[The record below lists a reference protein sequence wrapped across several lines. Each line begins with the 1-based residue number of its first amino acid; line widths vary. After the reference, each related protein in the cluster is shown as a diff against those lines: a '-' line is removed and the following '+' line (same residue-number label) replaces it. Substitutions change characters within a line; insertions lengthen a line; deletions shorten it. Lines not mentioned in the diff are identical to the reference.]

1 MEKTLTIFFTS
12 DTHGYFAPVDYAAA
26 APAPTG
32 LANCAAN
39 FVRDGNSLI
48 IDGGDVLQGSP
59 FTYWLQQRG
68 SAEGPFVP
76 ARLMNLAGYQFV
88 TLGNHDFNYGREVLE
103 RYLDGLDARCLCANV
118 LGLPQVE
125 RSTVVTLENGLRVGL
140 TGVTTS
146 FIPVWEKPEH
156 LTGIRVTDAVEAAR
170 EALEELRAA
179 GADLAVCIYHG
190 GFENDI
196 PTGRPLSDTAENQ
209 AWRMC
214 QELDFDV
221 LLTGHQHMAL
231 PAAHIRN
238 TWTCQPPDKAR
249 SYIRMAAS
257 VRDDGRVR
265 AESALLPAGCRT
277 EPDMAAYLGEMHDEV
292 SRWLDLPVGA
302 LDTALMPEDHL
313 EMAVHGSLIAN
324 FFNQVQLDAS
334 GADLSATC
342 LGNEVRGF
350 DRAVSIR
357 DVVATYIYPNT
368 LATIRVNREILRKA
382 LERSAEYFDLDE
394 DGKLRVSDSFLHPK
408 EEHYNFDYIS
418 GIEAAI
424 DISRPRGQRVLS
436 IRRNGQ
442 ELPPDTSLT
451 LCLNNYRAAGSG
463 GYEFY
468 TECEVLNDT
477 PVEVVEL
484 IMDYIT
490 KHKKIT
496 VDRTRWLTVYNG
508 DQLLSEEFPA

>member
-1 MEKTLTIFFTS
+1 MDRTLTIFFTS

-26 APAPTG
+26 AAAPTG

-59 FTYWLQQRG
+59 FTYWLQQCG
-68 SAEGPFVP
+68 SASGPFVP
-76 ARLMNLAGYQFV
+76 AKLMNLAGYQFV
-88 TLGNHDFNYGREVLE
+88 TLGNHDFNYGREVLA
-103 RYLDGLDARCLCANV
+103 RYLDGLDARCLCANIH
-118 LGLPQVE
+118 GLPQVE
-125 RSTVVTLENGLRVGL
+125 RTAVVTLENGLRVGL

-156 LTGIRVTDAVEAAR
+156 LTGVQVTDAVEAAR
-170 EALEELRAA
+170 GALEELRAA
-179 GADLAVCIYHG
+179 GVDLTVCIYHG

-196 PTGRPLSDTAENQ
+196 ATGLPLSDTAENQ
-209 AWRMC
+209 AWRLC

-221 LLTGHQHMAL
+221 LLTGHQHMSL
-231 PAAHIRN
+231 PAAHIRK

-249 SYIRMAAS
+249 SYIRMD
-257 VRDDGRVR
+257 VTVQGDGRIR
-265 AESALLPAGCRT
+265 AESDLLPAGDRT
-277 EPDMAAYLGEMHDEV
+277 EPGMAAYLAEMHGEV
-292 SRWLDLPVGA
+292 SHWLDLPVGS
-302 LDTALMPEDHL
+302 LNTALMPDDHL
-313 EMAVHGSLIAN
+313 HMAVHGSLIAN
-324 FFNQVQLDAS
+324 FFNQVQLAAS

-350 DRAVSIR
+350 DRSVSIR
-357 DVVATYIYPNT
+357 DIVATYIYPNT
-368 LATIRVNREILRKA
+368 LATIRVNREVLRRA
-382 LERSAEYFDLDE
+382 LERSAEYFDLDA
-394 DGKLRVSDSFLHPK
+394 DGNLRVSDSFLHPK

-418 GIEAAI
+418 GINVDI

-436 IRRNGQ
+436 IRRNGE
-442 ELPPDTSLT
+442 ELPSDLSLT

-468 TECEVLNDT
+468 AACETVDDT

-490 KHKKIT
+490 KHRKIT
-496 VDRTRWLTVYNG
+496 VDKTRWLTVYNG
-508 DQLLSEEFPA
+508 DRQLS

>member
-1 MEKTLTIFFTS
+1 MERTLNIYFTS

-26 APAPTG
+26 ALAPTG

-59 FTYWLQQRG
+59 FTYWLQQRASKDG
-68 SAEGPFVP
+68 TFVP
-76 ARLMNLAGYQFV
+76 AKLMNLAGYQFV
-88 TLGNHDFNYGREVLE
+88 TLGNHDFNYGRKILE

-118 LGLPQVE
+118 HGLPQVE
-125 RSTVVTLENGLRVGL
+125 RTAVVTLENGLRVGL

-156 LTGIRVTDAVEAAR
+156 LTGIKVTDAVDAAR
-170 EALEELRAA
+170 EALKELQAA
-179 GADLAVCIYHG
+179 GAELTVCIYHG

-196 PTGRPLSDTAENQ
+196 STGRPLSDTAENQ

-221 LLTGHQHMAL
+221 LLTGHQHMTL
-231 PAAHIRN
+231 PAAHIRK

-249 SYIRMAAS
+249 SYIRMEVT
-257 VRDDGRVR
+257 VRDDRSVS
-265 AESALLPAGCRT
+265 AESALLPAGDRT
-277 EPDMAAYLGEMHDEV
+277 EPGMAAFLAEMHDTV
-292 SRWLDLPVGA
+292 SHWLDLPVGS
-302 LDTALMPEDHL
+302 LDTALIPGDHL
-313 EMAVHGSLIAN
+313 FMAVHGSLIAN
-324 FFNQVQLDAS
+324 FFNQVQLAAS

-350 DRAVSIR
+350 KRSVSIR
-357 DVVATYIYPNT
+357 DIVATYIYPNT
-368 LATIRVNREILRKA
+368 L
-382 LERSAEYFDLDE
+382 
-394 DGKLRVSDSFLHPK
+394 RVSDSFLRPK
-408 EEHYNFDYIS
+408 EEHYNFDYIA
-418 GIEAAI
+418 GVEVDI

-436 IRRNGQ
+436 IRRHGK
-442 ELPPDTSLT
+442 ELPPDESLT

-468 TECEVLNDT
+468 AECETLNDT

-490 KHKKIT
+490 KHRKIT
-496 VDRTRWLTVYNG
+496 VDKTRWLTVYNG
-508 DQLLSEEFPA
+508 DLRFGVRQLSIRII

>member
-1 MEKTLTIFFTS
+1 MEKTFTIYFTS

-59 FTYWLQQRG
+59 FTYWLQQRT
-68 SAEGPFVP
+68 SESGPFIP
-76 ARLMNLAGYQFV
+76 SKLMNLAGYQFV
-88 TLGNHDFNYGREVLE
+88 TLGNHDFNYGREILE
-103 RYLDGLDARCLCANV
+103 RYLDGLDARCLCANIH
-118 LGLPQVE
+118 GLPQVQ
-125 RSTVVTLENGLRVGL
+125 STAVVTLENGLRVGL

-156 LTGIRVTDAVEAAR
+156 LTGIQVTDAVEAAR
-170 EALEELRAA
+170 GALEELRAA
-179 GADLAVCIYHG
+179 GAEVTVCIYHG

-196 PTGRPLSDTAENQ
+196 STGLSLSDTAENQ

-231 PAAHIRN
+231 PAAHIQK

-249 SYIRMAAS
+249 SYIRME
-257 VRDDGRVR
+257 VGVGDDGRIS
-265 AESALLPAGCRT
+265 AESALLPAGDRT
-277 EPDMAAYLGEMHDEV
+277 DSGMAVYLAEMHDTV
-292 SRWLDLPVGA
+292 SQWLDLPVGT
-302 LDTALMPEDHL
+302 LDTALMPADHL
-313 EMAVHGSLIAN
+313 DMAVHGSLIAN

-350 DRAVSIR
+350 ERSVSIR
-357 DVVATYIYPNT
+357 DIVATYIYPNT
-368 LATIRVNREILRKA
+368 LATIRVNREILRQA
-382 LERSAEYFDLDE
+382 LERSAEYFDLDDAGE
-394 DGKLRVSDSFLHPK
+394 LRVSDSFLHPK

-418 GIEAAI
+418 GIEVEI
-424 DISRPRGQRVLS
+424 DISRPRGERVLS
-436 IRRNGQ
+436 IKRSGQ
-442 ELPPDTSLT
+442 ELSPDASLT

-468 TECEVLNDT
+468 AGCETVDDT

-490 KHKKIT
+490 KHKKIA
-496 VDRTRWLTVYNG
+496 VDKTRWLTVYNG
-508 DQLLSEEFPA
+508 DQQLS

>member
-1 MEKTLTIFFTS
+1 MTS
-12 DTHGYFAPVDYAAA
+12 TTAVKSWNA
-26 APAPTG
+26 
-32 LANCAAN
+32 
-39 FVRDGNSLI
+39 I
-48 IDGGDVLQGSP
+48 
-59 FTYWLQQRG
+59 
-68 SAEGPFVP
+68 
-76 ARLMNLAGYQFV
+76 
-88 TLGNHDFNYGREVLE
+88 
-103 RYLDGLDARCLCANV
+103 
-118 LGLPQVE
+118 
-125 RSTVVTLENGLRVGL
+125 STVSTPAASAPTLENGLRVGL

-179 GADLAVCIYHG
+179 EADLTVCIYHG

-196 PTGRPLSDTAENQ
+196 STGLPLSDTAENQ

-249 SYIRMAAS
+249 SYIRMK
-257 VRDDGRVR
+257 VTVQDDGRVS
-265 AESALLPAGCRT
+265 AESALLPAGNRT
-277 EPDMAAYLGEMHDEV
+277 EPGMAAYLARMHDTV
-292 SRWLDLPVGA
+292 SHWLDLPVGA

-468 TECEVLNDT
+468 TGCETVNDS

-490 KHKKIT
+490 RQRNIT
-496 VDRTRWLTVYNG
+496 VDKTRWLTVYNG
-508 DQLLSEEFPA
+508 SQKLS

>member
-1 MEKTLTIFFTS
+1 MERTLNIYFTS

-59 FTYWLQQRG
+59 FTYWLQQRASKDG
-68 SAEGPFVP
+68 TFVP
-76 ARLMNLAGYQFV
+76 AKLMNLAGYQFV
-88 TLGNHDFNYGREVLE
+88 TLGNHDFNYGRKILE
-103 RYLDGLDARCLCANV
+103 RYLDGLNARCLCANV
-118 LGLPQVE
+118 HGLPQVE
-125 RSTVVTLENGLRVGL
+125 RTAVVTLENGLRVGL

-156 LTGIRVTDAVEAAR
+156 LTGIKVTDAVDAAR
-170 EALEELRAA
+170 EALKELRAA
-179 GADLAVCIYHG
+179 GAELTVCIYHG

-196 PTGRPLSDTAENQ
+196 STGRPLSDTTENQ

-221 LLTGHQHMAL
+221 LLTGHQHMTL
-231 PAAHIRN
+231 PAAHIRK

-249 SYIRMAAS
+249 SYIRMEVT
-257 VRDDGRVR
+257 VRDDGSVS
-265 AESALLPAGCRT
+265 AESALLPAGDLT
-277 EPDMAAYLGEMHDEV
+277 EPGMAAFLVKMHDTV
-292 SRWLDLPVGA
+292 SHWLDLPVGS
-302 LDTALMPEDHL
+302 LDTALMPADHL
-313 EMAVHGSLIAN
+313 FMAVHGSLIAN

-350 DRAVSIR
+350 KRSVSIR
-357 DVVATYIYPNT
+357 DIVATYIYPNT
-368 LATIRVNREILRKA
+368 LSTIRVNREILRRA

-394 DGKLRVSDSFLHPK
+394 SGTLRVSDSFLRPK
-408 EEHYNFDYIS
+408 EEHYNFDYIA
-418 GIEAAI
+418 GVEVDI

-436 IRRNGQ
+436 IRRHGK
-442 ELPPDTSLT
+442 ELPPDESLT

-468 TECEVLNDT
+468 AECETLNDT

-490 KHKKIT
+490 KHRKIT
-496 VDRTRWLTVYNG
+496 VDKTRWLTVYNG
-508 DQLLSEEFPA
+508 DRQLS